1 MRTWDY
7 IYCVPVGK
15 WMALRFNIW
24 VVSEVNGR
32 SNAWVFSIGVMGG
45 GPVREETV
53 DLCTSEHNNQEVCEN
68 MLTVI
73 LSNPSLSSPPNPTL
87 CRLLNSIYPARA
99 AISPQWSNA
108 NGLSVQEVRD
118 GCGSE
123 RNSWEIFGTPGQKQ
137 VKAGAETKPEMQQ
150 VGVGKEAQP
159 LSSCVTL
166 AVIGSEAAP
175 CGRKCEQMFFLME
188 TLCQGVWVEFANSA
202 MDAGVENFS
211 LPKKEMPKKSRA
223 YIVSEQLFQ
232 NS

>member
-45 GPVREETV
+45 GPVRKETV

-87 CRLLNSIYPARA
+87 CRLPDSIYPARA

-166 AVIGSEAAP
+166 AVIGSEAERKKGMWKKMWTDVFFDGDTVSGGV
-175 CGRKCEQMFFLME
+175 GRVCKFSHGRWCWKFFIA
-188 TLCQGVWVEFANSA
+188 QKGNA
-202 MDAGVENFS
+202 
-211 LPKKEMPKKSRA
+211 
-223 YIVSEQLFQ
+223 
-232 NS
+232 